1 MRALAELVV
10 ALVDVG
16 SKCGEWKRQVSNCI
30 DLDLVQ
36 LLHLEPTH
44 RVVAEGVGLR
54 AEADVVKRDLEQQ
67 VASSR
72 DATSACLAIACVT
85 RHCTQNSHRE

>member
-1 MRALAELVV
+1 MKVRVFIMHFWSESE
-10 ALVDVG
+10 VD
-16 SKCGEWKRQVSNCI
+16 KI
-30 DLDLVQ
+30 
-36 LLHLEPTH
+36 

-54 AEADVVKRDLEQQ
+54 AEAYVVKRDLEQQ